1 MNRESHLNSNKHL
14 SNIKILSPHFKKLK
28 TFNSLQNQE
37 KKVYRII
44 SRFISNNEV
53 TYPLSQLTE
62 FFEDY
67 NAEELSWKKCFTM
80 LCLFLDHQII
90 RGFYQH
96 TEHKKRNDGCF
107 LDFFCKKSEQELL
120 KTENNERES
129 SQSNKKRLHNN
140 MEDKEN
146 LYPKKKI
153 KRNEQFEELPLENN
167 HELFNIYLLNKLE
180 NVKNLYNQ
188 TFKNI
193 SKETEISDDAIIME
207 KSFYDLIGLK
217 YTYYTTSF
225 FNSSSM
231 NVKKIILDKNLSDN
245 IEVFDNINLWC
256 VQRIN
261 QRESIS
267 KMINLNMDKNNL
279 RSILNLSS
287 DVSDAEII
295 KRCEILLKWLF
306 LPNEDTSDS
315 GNVFKS
321 YNRLKEAIINWNS
334 EKCVQNNEN
343 ADIDVRNKHF
353 FTAKSN
359 FQKFVIEFVL
369 DRHNEQQ
376 TKCYNPFWTL
386 GINPKKFK
394 IEQLSSIK
402 KKLLLFTHPDKILEK
417 RMKAKANEAYII
429 IRESLELIIKLCKT
443 NQNIIESFPKGPEL
457 SYDFNLYLEKYV
469 HDQIKPL
476 EIVEMNASL
485 IEANGKETLKL
496 PPGIRVYTKLSKM
509 TTNVKL
515 KVYLT
520 LPFMGSNTIIEK
532 NQLTEYIFNTYFIE
546 TNIESE
552 REDILIKLSGDC
564 VYFEISDILFSGFP
578 GVTELSYYIG
588 VQVAF
593 HSSFSK
599 IIWKKVKTKLPTE
612 SEIIKGFSKNGIKRY
627 LELYCRTWG
636 HERKCVQNIFSAAKL
651 WNVID
656 NTPRK
661 AELIKVLIALME
673 NSYKTLLIHSQNF

>member
-1 MNRESHLNSNKHL
+1 MNKESHLNSNEHL
-14 SNIKILSPHFKKLK
+14 SNIKILSPHFKKLR

-44 SRFISNNEV
+44 SKFLSNDEV

-62 FFEDY
+62 FFENY

-90 RGFYQH
+90 RGFYLH
-96 TEHKKRNDGCF
+96 TEHKKRNACYF
-107 LDFFCKKSEQELL
+107 IDFFCKKSQQEFL
-120 KTENNERES
+120 KTTNDERES
-129 SQSNKKRLHNN
+129 SQSNKKRLHNTI
-140 MEDKEN
+140 EDKEN

-153 KRNEQFEELPLENN
+153 RNEQFEELSLENN

-193 SKETEISDDAIIME
+193 SKETEISDDAIAME

-225 FNSSSM
+225 FNNSSM
-231 NVKKIILDKNLSDN
+231 NVKKIIIDKNLSDN
-245 IEVFDNINLWC
+245 IEVFDNVNFWC
-256 VQRIN
+256 IQRIN

-267 KMINLNMDKNNL
+267 KMIDLNMDENNL
-279 RSILNLSS
+279 RSIFNLSS
-287 DVSDAEII
+287 DVSDTEII

-306 LPNEDTSDS
+306 LPNEEISDS

-334 EKCVQNNEN
+334 EKCVKNNEN
-343 ADIDVRNKHF
+343 AGIDVRNKYL
-353 FTAKSN
+353 FTAKLN
-359 FQKFVIEFVL
+359 FQKLVIEFVL

-394 IEQLSSIK
+394 IDQLPSIK

-429 IRESLELIIKLCKT
+429 IRESLEHIIKLCKT
-443 NQNIIESFPKGPEL
+443 NNNKIESLPKGPEL
-457 SYDFNLYLEKYV
+457 SYDFNLYLEKFINN
-469 HDQIKPL
+469 QSKPP
-476 EIVEMNASL
+476 EIIEMSASF

-496 PPGIRVYTKLSKM
+496 PPGIRVYTKLSGM
-509 TTNVKL
+509 ATNVKL

-520 LPFMGSNTIIEK
+520 LPFIGSNAIIEK
-532 NQLTEYIFNTYFIE
+532 NQLMEYIFNTYSIE

-564 VYFEISDILFSGFP
+564 VYFEISDLLFSGFP
-578 GVTELSYYIG
+578 GVTELSYFIG
-588 VQVAF
+588 VQAAF
-593 HSSFSK
+593 DSSFSK

-612 SEIIKGFSKNGIKRY
+612 PEIIKGFSKNGIKRY
-627 LELYCRTWG
+627 LEIYCRTWG

-651 WNVID
+651 WNIID

-661 AELIKVLIALME
+661 VELIKVLILLME
-673 NSYKTLLIHSQNF
+673 NSYKTLLIHLQNF

>member
-376 TKCYNPFWTL
+376 IKCYNPFWTL